1 MTIEDIFLF
10 KYKSSFLLNLVM
22 TKAVCE
28 LRENIIEKNKGTS
41 FLDIYSIFRDLLI
54 GITYMHSHFMTHGDI
69 KPANMLIK
77 DGKNYQ
83 CDYGTGRNLYYE

>member
-1 MTIEDIFLF
+1 MTIKDIFL
-10 KYKSSFLLNLVM
+10 YSNKSSFLLNLVM
-22 TKAVCE
+22 RKGVCE
-28 LRENIIEKNKGTS
+28 LSDKLIEKSKGIG
-41 FLDIYSIFRDLLI
+41 FIDFYPIFRDLLI

-77 DGKNYQ
+77 DGNYYQ